1 MVISQLGSFPNNN
14 SKQSKAAFMMVKPNY
29 QDLRGDNV
37 PVIHRPGVEVKVFS
51 GRSGNIEAIP
61 RVSMCQLLC

>member
-1 MVISQLGSFPNNN
+1 MVE
-14 SKQSKAAFMMVKPNY
+14 PNY

-37 PVIHRPGVEVKVFS
+37 PAFHRPGVEVKVFS

-61 RVSMCQLLC
+61 RVSKYVPVIMLDVR